1 MLGFPGGD
9 ALFRPAP
16 VPLPPGAR
24 DPCRRIARARDGG
37 RARALRIRRESRRSG
52 HAIRKRP
59 RAIRWARGLLG
70 DRAGHH
76 QRAQGHW
83 LRGHRD
89 ARRASPA
96 ALGRPRRARAFDA
109 LLERVGQPGGPADPR
124 RDHRV
129 RRAAAEFAGAHR
141 VRATAPRVASCDV
154 GRRCCRP
161 PRAVPVLMARTVT
174 LPREVERVLTRHRQ
188 KVGARHA
195 VRTADA
201 LVRMVDDLGFCF
213 AFTGESAYPVP
224 AAFDHLDTRSE
235 GRKWDWMWGWKDE
248 LAENKRL
255 YYGKLLVKKPTFVS
269 MKMLPIF
276 YATFGRA
283 GDADDHLEDVRAG
296 RLSEIARRV
305 IEFLAVNGETQTKRM
320 RSALGITSQ
329 EGKSDYAK
337 AIEELQRL
345 MYVARVRAVGEGRED
360 YNYTYDLFVHRYPET
375 VRAAERASSAD
386 AMAAL
391 LARLLVLAG
400 GVTERQVGK
409 LFDWTDDRVTH
420 LVTRLE
426 TQNALVRIEGALVL
440 PTLG

>member
-1 MLGFPGGD
+1 
-9 ALFRPAP
+9 
-16 VPLPPGAR
+16 
-24 DPCRRIARARDGG
+24 
-37 RARALRIRRESRRSG
+37 
-52 HAIRKRP
+52 
-59 RAIRWARGLLG
+59 
-70 DRAGHH
+70 
-76 QRAQGHW
+76 
-83 LRGHRD
+83 
-89 ARRASPA
+89 
-96 ALGRPRRARAFDA
+96 
-109 LLERVGQPGGPADPR
+109 
-124 RDHRV
+124 
-129 RRAAAEFAGAHR
+129 
-141 VRATAPRVASCDV
+141 
-154 GRRCCRP
+154 
-161 PRAVPVLMARTVT
+161 MARTVT

-224 AAFDHLDTRSE
+224 AAFDHLDTRSD
-235 GRKWDWMWGWKDE
+235 GRKWEWMWGWKDE
-248 LAENKRL
+248 LAANKRL

-296 RLSEIARRV
+296 RLSEIAHRI

-329 EGKSDYAK
+329 EGKSAYSK

-386 AMAAL
+386 AMSAL
-391 LARLLVLAG
+391 LAHLLGLSG
-400 GVTERQVGK
+400 GVTERQVTK
-409 LFDWTDDRVTH
+409 LFDWSEDRVAH
-420 LVTRLE
+420 VARRLE
-426 TQNALVRIEGALVL
+426 MKKALVRADGLLVL